1 MKHWQFSKDG
11 GFREYEFSSGSLYV
25 LQRMRTRDNKVV
37 NAGDYLEIL
46 NNTFQSLTGKY
57 TTLSIKTIEDTC
69 SQLLTIGNYS
79 PTACHIIEIAYDMD
93 HNFAVRV
100 VETSIYKT
108 LSIRAVRPVAQM
120 FYFAHKELN
129 LPTSAAVTTNELFR
143 HMARLQDADIPVYID
158 IDGFVESVDGASPII
173 VQGRDITISANI
185 ESVEALTLLEALQNI
200 PNYHLHFG
208 SISFADVMAADE
220 FFYVDYRGITVVQ
233 SMSGHMYSDNIPT
246 MALRALNFNLQ

>member
-11 GFREYEFSSGSLYV
+11 GFRQYEFGTNALYV
-25 LQRMRTRDNKVV
+25 LQRMRTLGNKIVY
-37 NAGDYLEIL
+37 AEDYLEIL

-57 TTLSIKTIEDTC
+57 TTLTVKTIEDVC
-69 SQLLTIGNYS
+69 SQLLALGNYS
-79 PTACHIIEIAYDMD
+79 PNSCHIIEIAYDMD

-120 FYFAHKELN
+120 FHFAHKELN
-129 LPTSAAVTTNELFR
+129 LPTSAAITSNKLFR
-143 HMARLQDADIPVYID
+143 HMARLQDADIPVYVD
-158 IDGFVESVDGASPII
+158 IDGCVESVDGASPII
-173 VQGRDITISANI
+173 VQGRNITISANI
-185 ESVEALTLLEALQNI
+185 ESVEVLTVLEALQNL
-200 PNYHLHFG
+200 PNYNLHFG
-208 SISFADVMAADE
+208 SISVSDVMTADE

-233 SMSGHMYSDNIPT
+233 SLSGHMYSDNIPT

>member
-11 GFREYEFSSGSLYV
+11 GFREYEFSTGALYV
-25 LQRMRTRDNKVV
+25 LQRMRTRDNKVEY
-37 NAGDYLEIL
+37 AEDYLEIL

-57 TTLSIKTIEDTC
+57 TTLSAKTIEDVC

-79 PTACHIIEIAYDMD
+79 AKSCHIIELAYDME

-143 HMARLQDADIPVYID
+143 HMARLQGADVPVYID
-158 IDGFVESVDGASPII
+158 IDGMVENIDGASPII

-185 ESVEALTLLEALQNI
+185 ESVEALTLLEALQNL
-200 PNYHLHFG
+200 PNYNLHFG
-208 SISFADVMAADE
+208 EITFADAVAADE

-246 MALRALNFNLQ
+246 MALRALNFNIQ